1 MIEKTT
7 DLMNKEVKLFSERDE
22 KIAKLKKENIK

>member
-22 KIAKLKKENIK
+22 KIAKLKKKILN

>member
-22 KIAKLKKENIK
+22 KIAKFTEIIKE